1 MKERP
6 ILFSAPMVRA
16 VLDGRKMQ
24 TRRLVK
30 GHVDCLD
37 ATGWPIDCHAHSLG
51 VPLRSPFGRPGDRL
65 WVRET
70 WASADC
76 MYQGHENDPPSTIA
90 YRADKSA
97 IAFGTKPVPSWDLAS
112 WNWDSLKWKPS
123 TRMKRGDSR
132 IDLRVTGVRVER
144 LQDITEED
152 AKAEGV
158 GAVVD
163 DMVARA
169 GLAPSAH
176 EPLPGG
182 HRFAFES
189 LWDGINGPGSWVSN
203 PWVWVVS
210 FKRAE
215 VKS

>member
-1 MKERP
+1 MP
-6 ILFSAPMVRA
+6 RA
-16 VLDGRKMQ
+16 
-24 TRRLVK
+24 
-30 GHVDCLD
+30 
-37 ATGWPIDCHAHSLG
+37 
-51 VPLRSPFGRPGDRL
+51 
-65 WVRET
+65 
-70 WASADC
+70 
-76 MYQGHENDPPSTIA
+76 N
-90 YRADKSA
+90 
-97 IAFGTKPVPSWDLAS
+97 
-112 WNWDSLKWKPS
+112 
-123 TRMKRGDSR
+123 
-132 IDLRVTGVRVER
+132 RVER
-144 LQDITEED
+144 LQVIAEAD

-215 VKS
+215 VKP